1 MCDLKVAFP
10 HQIPFALKAEMTV
23 TAALLT
29 VTLALAGVQCQ
40 LGFIL
45 YYGWIQ
51 PLPQFP
57 MWNLTQSVYQKGYFT
72 DNCQENNNK

>member
-29 VTLALAGVQCQ
+29 VTLALAGVQC
-40 LGFIL
+40 
-45 YYGWIQ
+45 
-51 PLPQFP
+51 
-57 MWNLTQSVYQKGYFT
+57 
-72 DNCQENNNK
+72 